1 MKMKNHCDLC
11 DHQKLSLQKGDLC
24 GLTDKKP
31 EFNKT
36 CTQIKFCDNL
46 LDILENI
53 IFNIEDYKLSKKDV
67 FNNLILGS
75 IIGVSLLICGYLVFD
90 YFFNNS
96 YRVSYDHGP
105 KVFFNYIAFLIIV
118 SGSFILTGY
127 LFIKKALV
135 NFRVHKNQLII
146 LENSKLKIDKILN
159 LYNQK
164 YKYKI
169 DFDKEVH
176 GTIEVDIEI
185 ELT

>member
-1 MKMKNHCDLC
+1 MKNHCDLC
-11 DHQKLSLQKGDLC
+11 DHQKLSLQKGNLC

-53 IFNIEDYKLSKKDV
+53 IVDIEDYKLSKKDV

-75 IIGVSLLICGYLVFD
+75 IIGISLLICGYLVFN

-96 YRVSYDHGP
+96 YRVSYDHSP
-105 KVFFNYIAFLIIV
+105 RAFFNYIAFLIIT
-118 SGSFILTGY
+118 SGSFIFSGY
-127 LFIKKALV
+127 SFIKKAIV
-135 NFRVHKNQLII
+135 NFREHKKYLII
-146 LENSKLKIDKILN
+146 LENSKLKIDKVLN

-169 DFDKEVH
+169 EFDKEVH
-176 GTIEVDIEI
+176 GIQEIEVNI
-185 ELT
+185 ELI